1 MDLTLSQLRSVTMG
15 ALEITEDAD
24 GFHFSRLTPQQKA
37 AFTAADATFGP
48 KCNACSGIRLDFDTD
63 SEFLAVRWHK
73 AQTTTRKKCYFDVLV
88 DGVLLLHSGTED
100 CGTESAD
107 SFRVALPEGTK
118 RVQVFLPALVGVC
131 LASVTL
137 SDGATIRPRLP
148 EKRILLYGDSIM
160 QGYDAA
166 FPSNSLPHQLGR
178 QYEAEIVSQAVG
190 GSKFDPAVLVPVGEF
205 DAILVGYG
213 ANDWSKKTGEAF
225 AADADAFLR
234 KLKELYPATPV
245 FVVLPIWRADYK
257 TKPNTAGD
265 FLTCRAL
272 IGQLA
277 AQQGFCVLDDFDM
290 VPHDTRLLSDGYLH
304 PNDLGFAL
312 YGRRLMEMLSGSGIL

>member
-1 MDLTLSQLRSVTMG
+1 MDLTLSQLRSVTLG
-15 ALEITEDAD
+15 ALEVTEDAD
-24 GFHFSRLTPQQKA
+24 GFHFSRLTPRQKA

-63 SEFLAVRWHK
+63 SDVLAVRWHK

-100 CGTESAD
+100 CGVDSAGK
-107 SFRVALPEGTK
+107 FALQLPEGMK
-118 RVQVFLPALVGVC
+118 RVQIVLPALVGVC

-137 SDGATIRPRLP
+137 SDGAEIRPSP
-148 EKRILLYGDSIM
+148 VQKRILFHGDSIM
-160 QGYDAA
+160 QGYDAV
-166 FPSNSLPHQLGR
+166 FPSNGLPHQLGR
-178 QYEAEIVSQAVG
+178 QWEAETVSQAVG
-190 GSKFDPAVLVPVGEF
+190 GAKCNPAVLEYVGDF

-213 ANDWSKKTGEAF
+213 TNDWSKKTAEAF
-225 AADADAFLR
+225 AADADAFYK
-234 KLKELYPATPV
+234 KLKEIYPATPV
-245 FVVLPIWRADYK
+245 FVVLPIWRADYQ

-265 FLTCRAL
+265 FLACRAL
-272 IGQLA
+272 LGQLA
-277 AQQGFCVLDDFDM
+277 ARQGFRVLDDFAM

-312 YGRRLMEMLSGSGIL
+312 YGQRLMEMLSDSGAL